1 MALLPIFPASASF
14 IINHYKSHLERE
26 YPFDIIS
33 GLYPPTRTKVSQVL
47 FIGSN
52 EFGMRMVVLFIGL
65 IYFKTLTY
73 RIHLDA
79 ERFFEICCLLTKA
92 ISANS
97 DPGWCF
103 MRLSLKWK
111 GWTWTIPSDW
121 SSNTRERTIVEL
133 NLFLINNCL
142 EVWELARKT
151 SLSSDTFREEEKIH
165 FQTFICILFYS
176 VSF

>member
-33 GLYPPTRTKVSQVL
+33 GLYPLTRTKVSQVP
-47 FIGSN
+47 
-52 EFGMRMVVLFIGL
+52 FIGL
-65 IYFKTLTY
+65 IYLKILTY

-97 DPGWCF
+97 DPG
-103 MRLSLKWK
+103 
-111 GWTWTIPSDW
+111 
-121 SSNTRERTIVEL
+121 
-133 NLFLINNCL
+133 
-142 EVWELARKT
+142 
-151 SLSSDTFREEEKIH
+151 
-165 FQTFICILFYS
+165 
-176 VSF
+176 